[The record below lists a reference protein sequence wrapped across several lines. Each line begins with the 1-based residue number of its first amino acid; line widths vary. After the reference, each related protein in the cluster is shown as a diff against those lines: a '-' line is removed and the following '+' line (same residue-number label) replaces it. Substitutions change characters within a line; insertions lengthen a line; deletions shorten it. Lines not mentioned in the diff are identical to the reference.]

1 MNRTSRQP
9 RRVVV
14 TGLGA
19 ITPLGNSVPVTWQNL
34 VAGKSGIGPVTAF
47 DVSDFPVKI
56 AGEVRGFDPVPLFGE
71 KESRHLDR
79 YAQFG
84 LACADEALRDAG
96 LGPEHPG
103 GFEPERAGVMVGTGI
118 GGLHSLESNLATLHE
133 RGHRRVSPFL
143 IPMLI
148 SNAVGGHISIRFGLK
163 GPSMCHASA
172 CATGSHAIGEAFR
185 TIMWGY
191 ADLIVAGG
199 CEAATTK
206 ATMAGFANMKALST
220 ANERG
225 AAASRP
231 FDRERDGFVM
241 AEGGAVLILEE
252 FEHARRRGARI
263 YGEVAGYGATSDAH
277 HITAP
282 AEGGDGIVR
291 AMRLALDEAG
301 LSPEELSYINAHG
314 TSTPFNDR
322 TETAAYKTAFGEV
335 ARRIPISSTKSA
347 TGHLLGGAGSLEAL
361 FCLLAMRDSTL
372 PPTINYEH
380 PDPDCDLDYVPNQAR
395 QVPVTAAL
403 TNSMGFGGHNAT
415 LIFRKLED

>member
-1 MNRTSRQP
+1 
-9 RRVVV
+9 VVV

-19 ITPLGNSVPVTWQNL
+19 ITPLGNSVAASWQDL

-47 DVSDFPVKI
+47 DVTDFPVKI
-56 AGEVRGFDPVPLFGE
+56 AGEVRGFDPVALFGE
-71 KESRHLDR
+71 KEARHLDR

-84 LACADEALRDAG
+84 LASADEALRDAG

-103 GFEPERAGVMVGTGI
+103 GFAPERAGVMVGTGI
-118 GGLHSLESNLATLHE
+118 GGLHSLESNLAILHE

-148 SNAVGGHISIRFGLK
+148 CNAVGGHISIRFGLK
-163 GPSMCHASA
+163 GPSMCHSSA

-185 TIMWGY
+185 AIMWGY

-220 ANERG
+220 SSERG
-225 AAASRP
+225 PAASRP

-252 FEHARRRGARI
+252 LEHARRRGAKI

-282 AEGGDGIVR
+282 SEGGDGIVR

-301 LSPEELSYINAHG
+301 LQPDELSYVNAHG

-322 TETAAYKTAFGEV
+322 TETAAYKTFFGEA

-361 FCLLAMRDSTL
+361 FCVLAMRDSVL

-380 PDPDCDLDYVPNQAR
+380 PDPECDLDYVPNQAR
-395 QVPVTAAL
+395 PAAVTAAL